1 MSEPLHRLSAVKLRD
16 ALAAR
21 ELSAVE
27 VLDAHLRQIE
37 AVNPRVNA
45 IVALVSEQ
53 AIETAKQLDARGEP
67 VGALHGIPVAIKD
80 LNDTAGIPTTYGS
93 PIYKDHVPSAD
104 VLLVERLRAA
114 GAIVVG
120 KTNVPE
126 FGCGSHTFNEVY
138 GATRNPWDLELT
150 AGGSSGG
157 AAAAL
162 AAAMVPLADGSD
174 LGGSLRNPAAFC
186 SVVGFRPSPGIV
198 PELGDVDP
206 WDQHSV
212 LGPMARSV
220 EDAALMLSVI
230 AGADRR
236 APLSGTASG
245 AAFASLPE
253 IELKGLRIGWN
264 ESVGGLP
271 IEPEITAV
279 LRQARAQL
287 ERLGA
292 EVEDVEIDLSGADE
306 VFETFRSLAMLSGQK
321 EHFQKHPELLKP
333 EIHDELNWGR
343 ALTVDDIVRATEQRT
358 RLWNRIGALAERYA
372 LLALPVTQI
381 LPFDVTIRWPRQVCG
396 QPMERYYTWMRSCSR
411 ITSTTLP
418 AISIPGGFSSTGVPV
433 GLQLVGGQRQDLPL
447 LARAAAVDAALAVP
461 RLSPLA

>member
-45 IVALVSEQ
+45 IVALAAEQ
-53 AIETAKQLDARGEP
+53 AVETAEQLDARGEP
-67 VGALHGIPVAIKD
+67 AGPLHGIPVAIKD
-80 LNDTAGIPTTYGS
+80 LNDTAGIRTTYGS
-93 PIYKDHVPSAD
+93 PIYKDHVPTAD

-114 GAIVVG
+114 GAIIVG

-138 GATRNPWDLELT
+138 GATRNPWNLDVS
-150 AGGSSGG
+150 AGGSG
-157 AAAAL
+157 APPAAAL
-162 AAAMVPLADGSD
+162 ASGMVPLADGSD

-186 SVVGFRPSPGIV
+186 SVVGFRPSPGTV
-198 PELGDVDP
+198 PEIGDVDP

-212 LGPMARSV
+212 LGPLARSV

-236 APLSGTASG
+236 APLSGTESG

-253 IELKGLRIGWN
+253 VDLKGLRVAWN
-264 ESVGGLP
+264 ESVDGLP
-271 IEPEITAV
+271 IEPEITSV
-279 LRQARAQL
+279 LRQARQQL

-292 EVEDVEIDLSGADE
+292 EIEDVEIDLSGADY
-306 VFETFRSLAMLSGQK
+306 VFETFRSLAMLSGQSA
-321 EHFQKHPELLKP
+321 HFEQHPELLKP
-333 EIHDELNWGR
+333 EIHDELGWGR
-343 ALTVDDIVRATEQRT
+343 ALTVHDIAHATEQRT
-358 RLWNRIGALAERYA
+358 KLWNRIGALAERYE
-372 LLALPVTQI
+372 LLALPVTQV
-381 LPFDVTIRWPRQVCG
+381 LPFDVNIRWPKQIRG
-396 QPMERYYTWMRSCSR
+396 REMERYYTWMRSCSR

-418 AISIPGGFSSTGVPV
+418 AISIPAGFSSTGLPV
-433 GLQLVGGQRQDLPL
+433 GLQLVGGRRGDLSL
-447 LARAAAVDAALAVP
+447 LARAAAVAGALDVP